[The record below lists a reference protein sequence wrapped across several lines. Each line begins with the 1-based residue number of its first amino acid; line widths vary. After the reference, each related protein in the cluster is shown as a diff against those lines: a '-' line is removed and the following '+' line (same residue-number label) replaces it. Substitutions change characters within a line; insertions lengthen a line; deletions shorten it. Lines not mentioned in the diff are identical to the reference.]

1 MSEPGAA
8 ESRQPRL
15 GPVGWRLLASFLLVS
30 LVSLVVLIVLSTW
43 GVRSGLSELEIEE
56 HGQAA
61 LTAAT
66 DVATA
71 YTAASGWSGID
82 LTSARATAH
91 AAGGRLSLFDAAGT
105 QLAGPPAGEPAG
117 PGLSPSTA
125 APTSKAAVVVGGTA
139 VGRVELTFVSDV
151 PFLVSSR
158 SLVLWWVLAS
168 AALGL
173 VAAGLVGL
181 WISGR
186 LMRPLGR
193 LTTAATRFAA
203 GDHSARAGHHD
214 LPGVLGGLSRAVDHM
229 ADSVVTH
236 EAASRQVV
244 ADVAHELRNPLTS
257 LQAGLEELTDGLAE
271 PTPGRLAALHD
282 QSLRL
287 SRVIEDLDLL
297 ASVESGRPTLR
308 RAACDLA
315 EIAAGTLDVK
325 DAQLRTSELVVF
337 RDLDG
342 AMVDVDPDRMH
353 QVVGNLLD
361 NAIRYCTPGDQVRVQ
376 TWTADGRALLT
387 VEDTGPG
394 IADADLPQVQRR
406 LYRGQNAT
414 SVVGSGIGLTV
425 VRELVEAHDG
435 SVEVGPGTG
444 GRGTRVQVNLPAL

>member
-1 MSEPGAA
+1 MSERGA
-8 ESRQPRL
+8 EETHQPRL
-15 GPVGWRLLASFLLVS
+15 GPVGRRLLASFLLVS

-43 GVRSGLSELEIEE
+43 GVRSGLSSLELTE
-56 HGQAA
+56 HDR
-61 LTAAT
+61 AAT
-66 DVATA
+66 EVANDVAAAYQTA
-71 YTAASGWSGID
+71 GGWAGID
-82 LTSARATAH
+82 LTSARAIAH
-91 AAGGRLSLFDAAGT
+91 GVDGRLSVFDADGT
-105 QLAGPPAGEPAG
+105 QLAGPPA
-117 PGLSPSTA
+117 SS
-125 APTSKAAVVVGGTA
+125 APTSSATVEVNGTPVGKVQLA
-139 VGRVELTFVSDV
+139 FVSDV
-151 PFLVSSR
+151 PLLVSSR
-158 SLVLWWVLAS
+158 SLVAGWVLAS
-168 AALGL
+168 AVLGL
-173 VAAGLVGL
+173 LAAGVVGL

-186 LMRPLGR
+186 LLRPLRR
-193 LTTAATRFAA
+193 LTSAATRFAA
-203 GDHSARAGHHD
+203 GDHDARAGHHD

-229 ADSVVTH
+229 ADSVVEH

-287 SRVIEDLDLL
+287 GRVVEDLDLL

-315 EIAAGTLDVK
+315 EIAAGSLDVK
-325 DAQLRTSELVVF
+325 DAQLRASELVVF
-337 RDLDG
+337 RDLDS

-361 NAIRYCTPGDQVRVQ
+361 NAIRYCTPGDQVRVR
-376 TWTADGRALLT
+376 TATAGHRALLT

-394 IADADLPQVQRR
+394 IADADLPHVQQR

-425 VRELVEAHDG
+425 VRELVEAHGG
-435 SVEVGPGTG
+435 SVAVGAGMDG
-444 GRGTRVQVNLPAL
+444 HGTRVQVSLPAL

>member
-8 ESRQPRL
+8 ESHQPRL

-30 LVSLVVLIVLSTW
+30 LVSLVVLVVLSMW
-43 GVRSGLSELEIEE
+43 GVRGGLSSLEVEE
-56 HGQAA
+56 HN
-61 LTAAT
+61 TAAVT
-66 DVATA
+66 AAADVATA
-71 YTAASGWSGID
+71 YSRAGGWSGID
-82 LTSARATAH
+82 LAAARATAH
-91 AAGGRLSLFDAAGT
+91 AAGGRLSLYDAAGT

-117 PGLSPSTA
+117 PGLTPSKA
-125 APTSKAAVVVGGTA
+125 APTASAAVVVDGAT
-139 VGRVELTFVSDV
+139 VGRVELSFLSDV

-173 VAAGLVGL
+173 LAAGLVGL

-186 LMRPLGR
+186 LLRPLRR

-214 LPGVLGGLSRAVDHM
+214 LPGVLGGLSQAVDHM
-229 ADSVVTH
+229 ADSVVAH

-325 DAQLRTSELVVF
+325 DTQLRTSELVVF
-337 RDLDG
+337 RDLDS

-361 NAIRYCTPGDQVRVQ
+361 NVIRYCLPGDQVRVR
-376 TWTADGRALLT
+376 TRTLDGRAVLS
-387 VEDTGPG
+387 VEDSGPG
-394 IADADLPQVQRR
+394 IADADLPHVQQR

-425 VRELVEAHDG
+425 VRELVEAHNG
-435 SVEVGPGTG
+435 SVEVGPGMD
-444 GRGTRVQVNLPAL
+444 GRGTRVQVSLPAL